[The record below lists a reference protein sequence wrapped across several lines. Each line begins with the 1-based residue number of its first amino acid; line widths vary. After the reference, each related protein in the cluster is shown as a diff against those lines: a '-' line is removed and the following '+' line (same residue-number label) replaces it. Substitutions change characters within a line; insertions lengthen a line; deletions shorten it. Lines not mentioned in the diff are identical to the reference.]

1 MNFEKD
7 VKEHHHKLKE
17 KIEHLQKTNVFDK
30 TPVKDLHLFFFMSL
44 TKN

>member
-30 TPVKDLHLFFFMSL
+30 NAGQRPPFVFFMSL